1 MFFRKR
7 QSIVED
13 TEQKV
18 LEETNRKVFLKFS
31 TYKKSHWDPAI
42 YLTSLTDALL
52 SLYSYSMNLG
62 DEACYPKLETKSSP
76 FVKFV
81 QGKHPIVI
89 AANPNLAFIPNDFE
103 LDETLAIL
111 TGANMGGKSTLMRQ
125 TALLTILAQLGTKV
139 PAENFSLSPV

>member
-1 MFFRKR
+1 
-7 QSIVED
+7 
-13 TEQKV
+13 
-18 LEETNRKVFLKFS
+18 
-31 TYKKSHWDPAI
+31 
-42 YLTSLTDALL
+42 
-52 SLYSYSMNLG
+52 MNLG
-62 DEACYPKLETKSSP
+62 DEACYPKLENKSSP

-139 PAENFSLSPV
+139 PAHEFALSPV